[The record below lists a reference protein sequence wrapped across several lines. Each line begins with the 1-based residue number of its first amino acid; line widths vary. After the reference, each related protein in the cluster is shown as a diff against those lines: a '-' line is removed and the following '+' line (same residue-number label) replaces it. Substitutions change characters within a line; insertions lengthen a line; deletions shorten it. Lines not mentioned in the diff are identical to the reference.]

1 MTKPPATEPTT
12 ATGPTF
18 DAVAID
24 SLPARGRPVSGATVA
39 IGTAIL
45 AVLDGGMAAQ
55 EPTTHASVKDATKRA
70 ALLKRAVKTVRPDAM
85 IASRII
91 AVDGGF
97 RIAILATPTAEPTAE
112 PKRGSDLAD

>member
-1 MTKPPATEPTT
+1 MTKPPDTEPT
-12 ATGPTF
+12 AAVPTF

-24 SLPARGRPVSGATVA
+24 SLPPRGRPTSGAIVA
-39 IGTAIL
+39 IGAAIL

-55 EPTTHASVKDATKRA
+55 EPTTHANGKDATKRA

-97 RIAILATPTAEPTAE
+97 RVAILATPTAE